1 MVELER
7 QMLRKTFLAD
17 LTQYADQGVAD
28 GQKTYHKINRP
39 YLGIRVPQITRV
51 AGKASAKLT
60 GEQLLTLCDELWETD
75 IHEARIAVGK
85 ILERKKVRD
94 IEGIW
99 FRIDRFKEDLDSWA
113 IADHLAHA
121 AFRCL
126 REEPRFLEEIEN
138 SWLKHQSFWV
148 RRASLV
154 YTLYLAKKDQ
164 NPERPLS
171 WASGMVDDQKW
182 FIQKAI
188 GWWLR
193 ELSKH
198 NPKRARAFLAE
209 YRNRMKPFAVREAS
223 KYLPVD

>member
-7 QMLRKTFLAD
+7 PMLKEFLAE
-17 LTQYADQGVAD
+17 LQQFADPERAEGS
-28 GQKTYHKINRP
+28 KRYHKINRP
-39 YLGIRVPQITRV
+39 YMGVRVPEITGISAAAARKYG
-51 AGKASAKLT
+51 GKD
-60 GEQLLTLCDELWETD
+60 LLALCDRLWETN
-75 IHEARIAVGK
+75 IHEARIAAGK
-85 ILERKKVRD
+85 ILERKEVTN

-99 FRIDRFKEDLDSWA
+99 ARVDRYKEDLDSWA

-126 REEPRFLEEIEN
+126 EQEPLYLDEIEN
-138 SWLKHQSFWV
+138 KWLHHPSFWV

-154 YTLYLAKKDQ
+154 FTLFLAKKGKD
-164 NPERPLS
+164 PERPLS
-171 WASGMVDDQKW
+171 WAAGMVDDHEW

-198 NPKRARAFLAE
+198 NPDRAGIFLEE
-209 YRNRMKPFAVREAS
+209 YSSRMKPFAVREAS
-223 KYLPVD
+223 KYLPGG

>member
-7 QMLRKTFLAD
+7 QMLKTFLAD
-17 LTQYADQGVAD
+17 LKQYADKSVAD
-28 GQKTYHKINRP
+28 GQKNYHKIERP
-39 YLGIRVPQITRV
+39 YLGIRVPQITSV

-75 IHEARIAVGK
+75 IHEARIAAGK

-138 SWLKHQSFWV
+138 SWLKHHSFWV
-148 RRASLV
+148 RRAALV
-154 YTLYLAKKDQ
+154 FTLFQAKKGQD
-164 NPERPLS
+164 PERPLS
-171 WASGMVDDQKW
+171 WAGGMVDDHEW

-198 NPKRARAFLAE
+198 NPERVRAFLAE

>member
-7 QMLRKTFLAD
+7 QMLKAFLAD
-17 LTQYADQGVAD
+17 LTRYADQSVAE
-28 GQKTYHKINRP
+28 GQKNYHKIERP
-39 YLGIRVPQITRV
+39 YLGVRVPQITEA
-51 AGKASAKLT
+51 AGRAAARLT
-60 GEQLLTLCDELWETD
+60 EKQLLTLCDELWETN
-75 IHEARIAVGK
+75 ICEARIAVGK
-85 ILERKKVRD
+85 ILERKTVSD
-94 IEGIW
+94 IEVIW
-99 FRIDRFKEDLDSWA
+99 IRIDRFKEDLDSWA

-126 REEPRFLEEIEN
+126 REEPRFLDEIERE
-138 SWLKHQSFWV
+138 WLRHDSFWV

-154 YTLYLAKKDQ
+154 FTLFLAKKEQ

-171 WASGMVDDQKW
+171 WAAGMVDDHEW

-198 NPKRARAFLAE
+198 NPERVWTFLEDYRA
-209 YRNRMKPFAVREAS
+209 RMKPFAVREAT
-223 KYLPVD
+223 KYIVRD